1 MEQHNPYGLMAL
13 WSQGDAIIKSVA
25 IILLVMS
32 IASWYVILTRAWRAA
47 QLQRASRALAR
58 FWHAHSFD
66 EGLKELNAQTPA
78 NPFHHLAFEAQAA
91 VHHHRTCRDDL
102 HAQISLTDWLTE
114 SLRGAMDEV
123 AERLQNGLAV
133 LASVGS
139 TAPFVGLFGTVW
151 GIYHA
156 LVGIGLSGEASI
168 DKVAG
173 PVGEALI
180 MTAFGLAVA
189 IPAVLGFNALG
200 RANKG
205 INNQI
210 SRFARQLHAYFLTG
224 APVRARVEGSSSA
237 ATPRP
242 SLTTV
247 PSGAA
252 RSA

>member
-1 MEQHNPYGLMAL
+1 METENPYGLLAL

-25 IILLVMS
+25 VILLVMS
-32 IASWYVILTRAWRAA
+32 IASWYVILTRGWRAT
-47 QLQRASRALAR
+47 QLQRASRAVAR
-58 FWHAHSFD
+58 FWHAHTFD
-66 EGLKELNAQTPA
+66 EGIKQLNAQTAA

-91 VHHHRTCRDDL
+91 VQHHRTCRDDL
-102 HAQISLTDWLTE
+102 HAQINLADWLTE

-123 AERLQNGLAV
+123 AERMQSGLAV

-205 INNQI
+205 VSNQI

-224 APVRARVEGSSSA
+224 APVRAARNSEGATIVPLSA
-237 ATPRP
+237 AAPARAEPRK
-242 SLTTV
+242 
-247 PSGAA
+247 A
-252 RSA
+252 